1 MRLTTWIA
9 FALGA
14 FYLVAG
20 LGYAATSEFQDG
32 FPLLMAAAV
41 CIAAFGSYVFLTV
54 RRAERALAA
63 SEELREEVE
72 PHIGSSIWPF
82 GYALSAVGLVAGFL
96 AYQPLYLVGGGLF
109 IASTFGWFADVRR
122 QWQHAEEEPPSP
134 GPPRGPDTTPLA
146 NERYS

>member
-20 LGYAATSEFQDG
+20 LLYAATADVYGG

-41 CIAAFGSYVFLTV
+41 AIAGFGGYMLLTI

-63 SEELREEVE
+63 SEAEPEEVE
-72 PHIGSSIWPF
+72 PHVGPTIWPL
-82 GYALSAVGLVAGFL
+82 GYALSAVGLVLGFL
-96 AYQPLYLVGGGLF
+96 AYPPLYVIGAGLF
-109 IASTFGWFADVRR
+109 VASTSGWFADVRR
-122 QWQHAEEEPPSP
+122 QWRHADDEPPSP
-134 GPPRGPDTTPLA
+134 GPPRGPDTTPLP
-146 NERYS
+146 NESIR